1 LATLQRIIFSLMTQK
16 FLIVCALLS
25 VAAESTARNY
35 RWQQRADYTM
45 NVELDDKRHT
55 VKGNS
60 KIVFSNNSP
69 DDLNRLF
76 FHLYFNAFAPGSMMD
91 MRTRSLPD
99 PDDRLK
105 VIGKLEPDQIG
116 WSRVR
121 KLSVNGRPCELK
133 LHETILEVLLPT
145 PVKAKTKVTIELE
158 WEAQVPIQIRRSG
171 RSNAEGIAYSMAQW
185 YPKLCN
191 YDEQG
196 WHAHP
201 YVGREF
207 YGIWGD
213 FEVNITLPRDY
224 VVAATGTLT
233 NAREIGKGY
242 AEVDEKRTQ
251 KGDKILW
258 RFKAE
263 NVHDFVWAADKD
275 YIHETKQVQGGPLIR
290 FFYQEHPEFGQH
302 WRAFQDDVVRAF
314 EYMSAQFG
322 KYPWPVFSVIQG
334 GDGGMEYP
342 MATLITGHRSRM
354 SLLGVTVHEAMHMW
368 YYGALASNES
378 LHEWMDEGMT
388 TYASSRTMA
397 YLRNR
402 DPELSHE
409 NSYMGYSNLLESGN
423 EEPLSTHAD
432 HYQTNQAYGQA
443 AYSKG
448 EVFMAQLA
456 YVIGRENVAKGLLEY
471 FDRWK
476 FRHPNPTDL
485 QRVMEDVSGI
495 GLDWY
500 FRYMINSTH
509 HIDYSIEVVMDEP
522 VENMITVGLERKG
535 NFPMPIDFS
544 VELSDGRTM
553 HYHIPLDLMYGA
565 KPKPDYCD
573 NWTVLEPWPWTNKLY
588 FLSIPAAYEDIS
600 ILEIDSTGRL
610 ADKDRSNNYLQVIPQ
625 IRFLRN

>member
-1 LATLQRIIFSLMTQK
+1 
-16 FLIVCALLS
+16 
-25 VAAESTARNY
+25 
-35 RWQQRADYTM
+35 
-45 NVELDDKRHT
+45 
-55 VKGNS
+55 
-60 KIVFSNNSP
+60 
-69 DDLNRLF
+69 
-76 FHLYFNAFAPGSMMD
+76 
-91 MRTRSLPD
+91 
-99 PDDRLK
+99 
-105 VIGKLEPDQIG
+105 
-116 WSRVR
+116 
-121 KLSVNGRPCELK
+121 
-133 LHETILEVLLPT
+133 
-145 PVKAKTKVTIELE
+145 
-158 WEAQVPIQIRRSG
+158 
-171 RSNAEGIAYSMAQW
+171 
-185 YPKLCN
+185 
-191 YDEQG
+191 
-196 WHAHP
+196 
-201 YVGREF
+201 
-207 YGIWGD
+207 
-213 FEVNITLPRDY
+213 
-224 VVAATGTLT
+224 
-233 NAREIGKGY
+233 
-242 AEVDEKRTQ
+242 
-251 KGDKILW
+251 
-258 RFKAE
+258 
-263 NVHDFVWAADKD
+263 
-275 YIHETKQVQGGPLIR
+275 
-290 FFYQEHPEFGQH
+290 
-302 WRAFQDDVVRAF
+302 
-314 EYMSAQFG
+314 
-322 KYPWPVFSVIQG
+322 
-334 GDGGMEYP
+334 
-342 MATLITGHRSRM
+342 
-354 SLLGVTVHEAMHMW
+354 
-368 YYGALASNES
+368 
-378 LHEWMDEGMT
+378 
-388 TYASSRTMA
+388 
-397 YLRNR
+397 
-402 DPELSHE
+402 
-409 NSYMGYSNLLESGN
+409 MGYSNLLESGN

-448 EVFMAQLA
+448 EVFMAQLT